1 MDRRNL
7 RITELLAKFFM
18 GTREAGEEE
27 ELRDWI
33 GGDGQREAFV
43 KRMLNKENFEENE
56 KMLARFSGKEGWQ
69 EVRGRVVGH
78 KIGWSR
84 KLIRYAAVLVL
95 VFMAGAAYWWLASG
109 EDEVRQPVRRQI
121 MAGGTGARLT
131 TGNGEVFDIVRNQQ
145 FSLREEDGT
154 AIRTDST
161 GTSYQ
166 RPDTLTGE
174 ASWNTM
180 ETLTGMEY
188 TLTLADGTRVYMNAE
203 TRLTFPASFQG
214 QERRVRLTG
223 EAYFDVAKDAAH
235 PFIIEMAG
243 VDVKVLG
250 TSFNLRAYD
259 NEASIVTTLVEGK
272 VAVTDS
278 VETREIVPGEQLV
291 YRKES
296 GRMDVAKVDVSLYT
310 AWRLGKFVFKNEPL
324 ADVMA
329 YLAKWYGFEYRF
341 IDERAAA
348 VRVGASMDRYEDMTP
363 IVEMLRRT
371 GLVNVTQVDN
381 MLYIS
386 SAK

>member
-1 MDRRNL
+1 M
-7 RITELLAKFFM
+7 
-18 GTREAGEEE
+18 
-27 ELRDWI
+27 
-33 GGDGQREAFV
+33 
-43 KRMLNKENFEENE
+43 
-56 KMLARFSGKEGWQ
+56 
-69 EVRGRVVGH
+69 
-78 KIGWSR
+78 
-84 KLIRYAAVLVL
+84 
-95 VFMAGAAYWWLASG
+95 
-109 EDEVRQPVRRQI
+109 
-121 MAGGTGARLT
+121 
-131 TGNGEVFDIVRNQQ
+131 
-145 FSLREEDGT
+145 
-154 AIRTDST
+154 
-161 GTSYQ
+161 
-166 RPDTLTGE
+166 
-174 ASWNTM
+174 
-180 ETLTGMEY
+180 
-188 TLTLADGTRVYMNAE
+188 
-203 TRLTFPASFQG
+203 
-214 QERRVRLTG
+214 RLTG

-235 PFIIEMAG
+235 PFIIETAG

-278 VETREIVPGEQLV
+278 VEMHEIVPGEQLV

-381 MLYIS
+381 MFYIS

>member
-1 MDRRNL
+1 
-7 RITELLAKFFM
+7 M

-33 GGDGQREAFV
+33 GGDEQREAFV
-43 KRMLNKENFEENE
+43 KRMLDKENFEENE

-109 EDEVRQPVRRQI
+109 EDEEPQPVRRQI

-131 TGNGEVFDIVRNQQ
+131 TGNGEVFDIVRDQQ

-174 ASWNTM
+174 ESWNTM

-214 QERRVRLTG
+214 QDRRVRLTG

-348 VRVGASMDRYEDMTP
+348 VCVGASMDRYEDMTP

-381 MLYIS
+381 MFYIS